1 MFPVLEARISGGS
14 QSRPPRSRVFAK
26 RSLPWGSRGDWRVK
40 LIVGLGNPG
49 ARYAHTRHNAG
60 FDAVDALA
68 ARYGWQWESGRGKS
82 LIASGMVG
90 SEKVLLAKP
99 QTFMNDSGTAVSDLV
114 RFYKLMPSDVLVLC
128 DDLDLPLGK
137 IRLRARG
144 AAGGQHGM
152 ESIIRHLGSSDFGR
166 VRIGIGRPAHG
177 RDENVDFLLSAPRG
191 EERLALDDAID
202 RAARAAHTWLT
213 EGAEAA
219 MNMFNA

>member
-1 MFPVLEARISGGS
+1 
-14 QSRPPRSRVFAK
+14 
-26 RSLPWGSRGDWRVK
+26 
-40 LIVGLGNPG
+40 
-49 ARYAHTRHNAG
+49 
-60 FDAVDALA
+60 
-68 ARYGWQWESGRGKS
+68 
-82 LIASGMVG
+82 MVG